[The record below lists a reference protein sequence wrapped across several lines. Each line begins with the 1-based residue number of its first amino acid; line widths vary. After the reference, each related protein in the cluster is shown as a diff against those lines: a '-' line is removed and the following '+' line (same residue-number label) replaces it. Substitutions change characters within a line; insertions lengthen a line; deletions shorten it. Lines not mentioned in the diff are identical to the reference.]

1 MIKSEA
7 KILTISV
14 KEFPKEE
21 QELLTFLNWMG
32 KEFISQG
39 GLVAVDIIV
48 GLKGKYRVYK
58 DTLKKNNGYRGVEE
72 GEYKCIILK

>member
-21 QELLTFLNWMG
+21 QELLTFLDWMG
-32 KEFISQG
+32 NEFISQG
-39 GLVAVDIIV
+39 GLCAVDIIV
-48 GLKGKYRVYK
+48 GSKGKYRVYK
-58 DTLKKNNGYRGVEE
+58 DTLKKN
-72 GEYKCIILK
+72 KWI